1 MILSQGSIQKMI
13 FEEGDEGPF
22 WMTEQQRMESKYDIG
37 TGVKNKRELTIAEL
51 HEKFLQVGFTA
62 SG

>member
-1 MILSQGSIQKMI
+1 MI

-22 WMTEQQRMESKYDIG
+22 WMTEQQCMESKYDIG
-37 TGVKNKRELTIAEL
+37 TGVKKKCELTIAEL
-51 HEKFLQVGFTA
+51 HEKLLQVGYTA